1 MSASTETKT
10 RGKSRER
17 LSRGVLTAS
26 ALEIADREGLEAV
39 TIRRVATDNSVTPMA
54 LYWHFADK
62 EALFDGIAERIYG
75 EVALP
80 DRVAPW
86 DVDLHAVLVAVLEA
100 LRGHPLVAEMVPS
113 RIMKSEAG
121 LGIAERV
128 IGLLR
133 SARFSPAE
141 AAQTGM
147 FLLCSLVELVA
158 MEPGQDAQGDPEARD
173 AHLRSKRAALESM
186 DPKKFPAL
194 LDSAEFF
201 LVCPS
206 EDAYFGRGVDFL
218 VAGTRGIQPA

>member
-1 MSASTETKT
+1 MAETSEART

-26 ALEIADREGLEAV
+26 ALEIADREGLDAV
-39 TIRRVATDNSVTPMA
+39 TIRRVASDNSVTPMA

-80 DRVAPW
+80 DRVTPW
-86 DVDLHAVLVAVLEA
+86 DADLHAVLVAVLEA
-100 LRGHPLVAEMVPS
+100 LRAHPLVAEMVPS

-133 SARFSPAE
+133 AARFSPAE
-141 AAQTGM
+141 AAQSGM

-158 MEPGQDAQGDPEARD
+158 MEPGRDERLDPDARD
-173 AHLRSKRAALESM
+173 AMLRGKRAVLESM
-186 DPKKFPAL
+186 DPKRFPAL
-194 LDSAEFF
+194 LESAEFF

-206 EDAYFGRGVDFL
+206 EDVYFARGIDFL